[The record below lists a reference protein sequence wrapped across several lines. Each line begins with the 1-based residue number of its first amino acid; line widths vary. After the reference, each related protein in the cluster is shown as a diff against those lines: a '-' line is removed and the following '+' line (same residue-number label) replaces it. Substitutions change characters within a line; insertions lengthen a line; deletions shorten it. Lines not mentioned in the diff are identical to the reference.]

1 MQIVHIGESG
11 KEFDIESV
19 TIPKD
24 HEFYSVLLAI
34 ESAACGKEEK
44 R

>member
-1 MQIVHIGESG
+1 MIISHIGASG
-11 KEFDIESV
+11 QEINIEEV
-19 TIPKD
+19 TVPID

>member
-1 MQIVHIGESG
+1 MKIIHIGASG
-11 KEFDIESV
+11 EEFDIEGV
-19 TIPKD
+19 TVPKD